1 MQWRGPVKT
10 VRQRWIELAALSD
23 GLQLEERRRELS
35 IHRAPDPTFAAIA
48 YAWVSGEG
56 FADIV
61 DDEVPQS
68 ELLALEELDDENDTP
83 D

>member
-1 MQWRGPVKT
+1 MPIDGDPAEAAEAEAARLEARYPREHLG
-10 VRQRWIELAALSD
+10 RLAYV
-23 GLQLEERRRELS
+23 G
-35 IHRAPDPTFAAIA
+35 
-48 YAWVSGEG
+48 G
-56 FADIV
+56 FEADIV